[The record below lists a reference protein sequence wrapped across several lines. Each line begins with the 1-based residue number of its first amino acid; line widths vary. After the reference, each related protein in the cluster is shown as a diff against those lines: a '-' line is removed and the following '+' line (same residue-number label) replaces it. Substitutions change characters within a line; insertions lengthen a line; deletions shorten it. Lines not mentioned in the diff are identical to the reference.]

1 MCSNRDGHT
10 EIIIL
15 NEVRQRKTNTISIT
29 DLWDVKNYTNELFTK
44 QTHRLRKH
52 TYGYQRGEAG

>member
-15 NEVRQRKTNTISIT
+15 NEVREKDKYHIT

-52 TYGYQRGEAG
+52 TYGYQRGDAG